1 MLAIILAARA
11 ERDSLVPYPLME
23 INDGQCLIDRTLT
36 ILREEGYDRIIIV
49 SGFRHELFEP
59 YVNDDVEVV
68 FNPDYK
74 FTASM
79 ASLSAVRQLVDED
92 FLLIEG
98 DTFFERSVIEKM
110 TIDHHK
116 TLLAVTEES
125 GNGDEA
131 FVETCEGFIT
141 KVSKDRH
148 QICNYCGELIGVI
161 KISLDI
167 YKRMLSL
174 WDNSKNMLLNYEYAL
189 LDCTNPLERPYVFM
203 SNLIWGDVDTKED
216 LHQLKNYTY
225 RKLRRKENPYDED
238 NIKNYVKMILHE
250 VDDNS
255 LSIAP
260 IGGMSNKNF
269 KVIVHSHEYILR
281 VPGIG
286 ASGMVNRDD
295 EEKNSLIACGLGISP
310 SVRYFDPRTG
320 IKLADYVTNAETLN
334 RGTIQRPDNIDKV
347 VSIFLKLHNSGYRL
361 NNDFNVFAEIR
372 RYESLLIKANGHM
385 YDGYTANR
393 ERIFALEKELNN
405 LGVELKP
412 CHNDLVPENFIKAAD
427 GTLYLIDWE
436 YSGMNDPLWDIAALF
451 LESEFLPDNKELF
464 LNKYYHNSI
473 PDQTEKKILMYQVLM
488 DVLWSIWTCIKE
500 SMGDDFGSYGQDRFS
515 RAMNNLNCL

>member
-1 MLAIILAARA
+1 
-11 ERDSLVPYPLME
+11 
-23 INDGQCLIDRTLT
+23 
-36 ILREEGYDRIIIV
+36 
-49 SGFRHELFEP
+49 
-59 YVNDDVEVV
+59 
-68 FNPDYK
+68 
-74 FTASM
+74 
-79 ASLSAVRQLVDED
+79 
-92 FLLIEG
+92 
-98 DTFFERSVIEKM
+98 
-110 TIDHHK
+110 
-116 TLLAVTEES
+116 
-125 GNGDEA
+125 
-131 FVETCEGFIT
+131 
-141 KVSKDRH
+141 
-148 QICNYCGELIGVI
+148 
-161 KISLDI
+161 
-167 YKRMLSL
+167 MLSL

-216 LHQLKNYTY
+216 LHQLKNYIY

-238 NIKNYVKMILHE
+238 NIKNYVKKILHE
-250 VDDNS
+250 VDDDS